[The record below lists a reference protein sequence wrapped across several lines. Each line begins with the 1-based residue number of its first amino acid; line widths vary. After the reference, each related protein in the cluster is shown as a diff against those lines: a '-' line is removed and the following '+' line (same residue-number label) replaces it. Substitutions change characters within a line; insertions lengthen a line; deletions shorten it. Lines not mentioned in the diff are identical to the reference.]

1 MLVWHTRSG
10 YRSGVRFYNTALG
23 WGARTMVVFR
33 LIGLLFIVAALMA
46 LGSDALL
53 SLENG
58 EVTMRSF
65 SELWA
70 LIHEGSRDAFTGWA
84 GSGAPEGLKG
94 PIDAVMGFPAW
105 GVLGVIGIVLAGL
118 IALLRRG
125 D

>member
-1 MLVWHTRSG
+1 
-10 YRSGVRFYNTALG
+10 
-23 WGARTMVVFR
+23 MVVFR

-70 LIHEGSRDAFTGWA
+70 LIHEGSRDAFTSWA
-84 GSGAPEGLKG
+84 DSGAPEGLKG
-94 PIDAVMGFPAW
+94 PIDTVMGFPAW

>member
-1 MLVWHTRSG
+1 
-10 YRSGVRFYNTALG
+10 
-23 WGARTMVVFR
+23 MVVFR
-33 LIGLLFIVAALMA
+33 LLGFLFIVAALMA

-70 LIHEGSRDAFTGWA
+70 LLHEGSRDAFTGWVS
-84 GSGAPEGLKG
+84 SGAPEGLKM

-105 GVLGVIGIVLAGL
+105 GVLGIIGIVLAGL
-118 IALLRRG
+118 IALLRRA